1 MIILLPLALYFVAA
15 LLIPSVGRRAPKLV
29 GPLAVTPYIIQL
41 GAVAWIASNGDVARV
56 AQLEW
61 VPSLGIV
68 IGLAADPI
76 NLMLTTLVAGI
87 GLLIVVY
94 SAAYFSDPAKKARF
108 IALVLAFTG
117 GMAGIVASNEL
128 LGLFVF
134 WEVTTVVSYLL
145 IGFNDEDEK
154 SRSAALQAILV
165 TASGGLAM
173 LAGFVLLAQAA
184 GTTSI
189 PDIVAAPPTG
199 TGVTAALLLIFV
211 GALSKSA
218 QVPFHFWLPGA
229 MAAPTPA
236 SAFLHSATMVNAGV
250 VLLLFLA
257 PGFASTTVWIVVV
270 TTAGLATMVVGALG
284 AMQQTDLKLLLAY
297 GTVSQLG
304 FMTALI
310 GLGHTG
316 AALAVLVSHALF
328 KAALF
333 LVVGVIDKGTGTREI
348 PSLSGLGRTAPGL
361 ATTAG
366 LAALSMAG
374 VIPLLGFV
382 AKEAA
387 FDVLIASAD
396 WYALGVIAAASVLT
410 VSYAAR
416 FWFGA
421 FTTKVGVEPIERAP
435 VGLGMTAPPT
445 ILAVLSLAFGL
456 FPKGL
461 GSLTSSAVG
470 EVTKLVL
477 WPGLKPA
484 LAVSAAVLVAGS
496 GLFVLQRR
504 LERTPNRRLIP
515 QWPFSTATS
524 WYLASLRTLNTTA
537 ERTTGIVQNGSLPVY
552 VAVIVTTVVSIPAV
566 VWLAGAD
573 GLPELRITNGPAEV
587 ILAVVAIA
595 GAVAATR
602 AQRRMAAA
610 LLLGVV
616 GYAVSGIYIVFGAP
630 DLALTQVLIETLT
643 IALFALVLA
652 KLPRRFGA
660 DPRSLSR
667 PIRIGVSILVGAV
680 IAGAAALA
688 NTGIPDR
695 TVAEAYIELAP
706 EAGGRNVVNII
717 LTNFRALDTL
727 GEITVLA
734 AAAVGIAALVGAR
747 SRNREREDAL

>member
-1 MIILLPLALYFVAA
+1 
-15 LLIPSVGRRAPKLV
+15 
-29 GPLAVTPYIIQL
+29 
-41 GAVAWIASNGDVARV
+41 
-56 AQLEW
+56 
-61 VPSLGIV
+61 
-68 IGLAADPI
+68 
-76 NLMLTTLVAGI
+76 
-87 GLLIVVY
+87 
-94 SAAYFSDPAKKARF
+94 
-108 IALVLAFTG
+108 
-117 GMAGIVASNEL
+117 
-128 LGLFVF
+128 
-134 WEVTTVVSYLL
+134 
-145 IGFNDEDEK
+145 
-154 SRSAALQAILV
+154 
-165 TASGGLAM
+165 
-173 LAGFVLLAQAA
+173 
-184 GTTSI
+184 
-189 PDIVAAPPTG
+189 
-199 TGVTAALLLIFV
+199 
-211 GALSKSA
+211 
-218 QVPFHFWLPGA
+218 
-229 MAAPTPA
+229 
-236 SAFLHSATMVNAGV
+236 
-250 VLLLFLA
+250 
-257 PGFASTTVWIVVV
+257 
-270 TTAGLATMVVGALG
+270 
-284 AMQQTDLKLLLAY
+284 
-297 GTVSQLG
+297 
-304 FMTALI
+304 
-310 GLGHTG
+310 
-316 AALAVLVSHALF
+316 
-328 KAALF
+328 
-333 LVVGVIDKGTGTREI
+333 
-348 PSLSGLGRTAPGL
+348 
-361 ATTAG
+361 
-366 LAALSMAG
+366 MAG

-387 FDVLIASAD
+387 FDVLIADAD
-396 WYALGVIAAASVLT
+396 WYALFVIAGASVLT
-410 VSYAAR
+410 VSYTAR

-421 FTTKVGVEPIERAP
+421 FTTKVGVDAIERAP
-435 VGLGMTAPPT
+435 VGLGMTVPPT
-445 ILAVLSLAFGL
+445 ILAVLSLGLGL

-461 GSLTSSAVG
+461 GTLISSAAG

-496 GLFVLQRR
+496 GLFALQRN

-524 WYLASLRTLNTTA
+524 WYLASLRILNNTA

-573 GLPELRITNGPAEV
+573 SIPELRITNGPAEV
-587 ILAVVAIA
+587 ILVVVAIA

-630 DLALTQVLIETLT
+630 DLALTQLLIETLT

-667 PIRIGVSILVGAV
+667 SIRIGVSVLVGVV

-688 NTGIPDR
+688 NTGSPDR

-747 SRNREREDAL
+747 SRNQDREDAR